1 MKVKFAEEQACV
13 AETMSWLHDCWVH
26 SGGAEGS
33 QEGDVFKLSSL
44 QPNTFYERNKELTPE
59 VVDQVIAD
67 MEGIFATEIQK
78 YPGYHNNAQGIST
91 DTHHLVVAGFDK
103 LPYPQRLAIVQG
115 VDRIFQKHRDFAAE
129 EAAALVVNNAPPASV
144 DFGYMDDPNSYY

>member
-1 MKVKFAEEQACV
+1 MKVKFAEEQDCV
-13 AETMSWLHDCWVH
+13 AETMSWLHDCWIH
-26 SGGAEGS
+26 SGGAEGP
-33 QEGDVFKLSSL
+33 QDGDVFKFSSL
-44 QPNTFYERNKELTPE
+44 QPNPFYERNAVLTPE

-129 EAAALVVNNAPPASV
+129 EAAALVVNNAPPAGI
-144 DFGYMDDPNSYY
+144 DYGYYGD